1 MARSVHY
8 GHQAREELLEGVNK
22 VADAVKITIGPEGR
36 NVLIE
41 KRNGEPPLITNDG
54 AAIAGEIQLK
64 NAFGNMGAQVLREA
78 ALKVNGKV
86 GDGTTTTIL
95 LAQEIFSEG
104 MKNLAAGADPIAL
117 RRGIIG
123 AAGLAVRTFR
133 EKAVKITARQEIAQ
147 VASLSAQDE
156 EIGGMIADAL
166 ERVGEE
172 GVVHIEESG
181 GLETV
186 LEITE
191 GIVLDKGY
199 LSPYMAGDPL
209 GQELEEPYILVT
221 DYKLNNIQELIPVL
235 ELAAG
240 EGRPLLIIAEEL
252 GDHVLTMLIRNKLE
266 GDLEIIAIHP
276 PAYGEG
282 RRWKMDDLAVQ
293 TGGVFITGELGYSLK
308 EITPDMLGTAKRAVV
323 KKDSTMIFGGGGDPQ
338 RVKERENQIRSL
350 IQATDY
356 DFNRE
361 RFEERLASFV
371 SGIAS
376 IKIGAYT
383 EAELKEKKAR
393 AEDALHA
400 ARAAVDAG
408 VVPGGGA
415 IFLHGISV
423 VEAYAKTLA
432 GDERTGAKI
441 VEKAL
446 ERPTAQIVEN
456 AGLDSSAVVERLKK
470 EAFPTGFDAVKGIYP
485 DMLAAGIMDPVQ
497 VSCLALECAAS
508 AAATLLTM
516 EAGVVEEGT
525 PDAAP

>member
-1 MARSVHY
+1 
-8 GHQAREELLEGVNK
+8 
-22 VADAVKITIGPEGR
+22 
-36 NVLIE
+36 
-41 KRNGEPPLITNDG
+41 
-54 AAIAGEIQLK
+54 
-64 NAFGNMGAQVLREA
+64 
-78 ALKVNGKV
+78 
-86 GDGTTTTIL
+86 
-95 LAQEIFSEG
+95 
-104 MKNLAAGADPIAL
+104 
-117 RRGIIG
+117 
-123 AAGLAVRTFR
+123 
-133 EKAVKITARQEIAQ
+133 
-147 VASLSAQDE
+147 
-156 EIGGMIADAL
+156 
-166 ERVGEE
+166 
-172 GVVHIEESG
+172 
-181 GLETV
+181 
-186 LEITE
+186 
-191 GIVLDKGY
+191 
-199 LSPYMAGDPL
+199 
-209 GQELEEPYILVT
+209 
-221 DYKLNNIQELIPVL
+221 
-235 ELAAG
+235 
-240 EGRPLLIIAEEL
+240 
-252 GDHVLTMLIRNKLE
+252 
-266 GDLEIIAIHP
+266 
-276 PAYGEG
+276 
-282 RRWKMDDLAVQ
+282 MDDLAVQ